1 MSAVTKYFF
10 LTFLVSWT
18 FFITVVILSNNNPE
32 TASGLTVLHQA
43 LIFIGVIAPSL
54 VALWLTSRSGIPGQ
68 TQNLL
73 GRIGRWKV
81 HLKWYFF
88 AIGFLVV
95 IKILVACLYKIF
107 TGSWP
112 QFGQNL
118 WYIMLVAILF
128 STLVQAGEEIGW
140 RGFALPQMTTKF
152 GLGLSTIL
160 LGIIWACWHLP
171 LFFIKGS
178 STYGQSFPLYI
189 IQVIAVSVILGWLYW
204 RTRGSLLLVMIMHA
218 AINNTKDIV
227 PSTVPGA
234 SNSFAISNS
243 LVGWLTVILLWIF
256 ALYCLIQMRSVNK
269 LE

>member
-1 MSAVTKYFF
+1 M
-10 LTFLVSWT
+10 SWT
-18 FFITVVILSNNNPE
+18 FFIAVVILSNNNPE
-32 TASGLTVLHQA
+32 TSTGLNVFQQV

-73 GRIGRWKV
+73 ARIGRWKV
-81 HLKWYFF
+81 HIKWYLF

-95 IKILVACLYKIF
+95 IKLLVAFLYKII

-112 QFGQNL
+112 QFGQTP
-118 WYIMLVAILF
+118 WYIMIVAILF
-128 STLVQAGEEIGW
+128 STWVQAGEEIGW
-140 RGFALPQMTTKF
+140 RGFALPPMTTKL
-152 GLGLSTIL
+152 GLGHSTIL
-160 LGIIWACWHLP
+160 LGIIWASWHLP

-189 IQVIAVSVILGWLYW
+189 IQVTAVSVILGWLYW
-204 RTRGSLLLVMIMHA
+204 RSRGSLLLVMIMHA

-243 LVGWLTVILLWIF
+243 LVGWLTVLLLWVF
-256 ALYCLIQMRSVNK
+256 AAYCLFAMRSVK
-269 LE
+269 QID